1 MNLANKTFRDLKT
14 NELVK
19 VIDSFENIAVLEG
32 GGKAEVSKLLN
43 TNLYSEYIDP
53 SNFFNTQNAYDN
65 LFDKIKNID
74 TSKIKDDPQDLAAR
88 IGGEVNPA
96 SNESAIVY
104 TSEEDEKAE
113 LARKYGVSI
122 DNQTSTQRQ
131 NEAFA
136 KLLGEEGAQ
145 DIPKTTVTVNN
156 QPQVH
161 VNTEYIP
168 PVQRVEVNDPITS
181 MFKNVKR
188 GVDFKMNIEISN
200 KIPRV
205 DFIEMMEDS
214 YEISI
219 IDYLAEEFT
228 NNLLRNPEKIKQM
241 ISDRIKNVV
250 YGGKVK
256 MESEGKL
263 GMSVQNPESKL
274 EVKEKSAAKPA
285 TKRGRKKED
294 LKND

>member
-1 MNLANKTFRDLKT
+1 MNPNLANKTFRDLKT

-19 VIDSFENIAVLEG
+19 VIDSFDNIAVLEG

-53 SNFFNTQNAYDN
+53 SNFFNTQGAYDS

-136 KLLGEEGAQ
+136 KILGDEAAEEL
-145 DIPKTTVTVNN
+145 PKTVVVN
-156 QPQVH
+156 QPQA
-161 VNTEYIP
+161 VNTEYVA
-168 PVQRVEVNDPITS
+168 PVQRVEVNDPIIS

-188 GVDFKMNIEISN
+188 GVDFKMNVEISN
-200 KIPRV
+200 KIPRL

-228 NNLLRNPEKIKQM
+228 NNLLRNPEQIKQM
-241 ISDRIKNVV
+241 ISDRIKQVV

-285 TKRGRKKED
+285 KRGRKKED

>member
-1 MNLANKTFRDLKT
+1 MNPNLANKTFRDLKT

-19 VIDSFENIAVLEG
+19 VIDSFDNIAVLEG

-53 SNFFNTQNAYDN
+53 SNFFNTQGAYDS

-136 KLLGEEGAQ
+136 KILGDEAAEEL
-145 DIPKTTVTVNN
+145 PKTVVAN
-156 QPQVH
+156 QPQA
-161 VNTEYIP
+161 VNTEYVA
-168 PVQRVEVNDPITS
+168 PVQRVEVNDPIIS

-188 GVDFKMNIEISN
+188 GVDFKMNVEVSN
-200 KIPRV
+200 KIPRL

>member
-32 GGKAEVSKLLN
+32 GGKMDVRNLLN

-53 SNFFNTQNAYDN
+53 SNFFNTQNAYDS
-65 LFDKIKNID
+65 LFDKIKSID
-74 TSKIKDDPQDLAAR
+74 TSKIKDDPQDLISK
-88 IGGEVNPA
+88 IGGDITPA

-113 LARKYGVSI
+113 LARKYGASI
-122 DNQTSTQRQ
+122 DNQSSVQKQ

-136 KLLGEEGAQ
+136 KLLGEEE
-145 DIPKTTVTVNN
+145 DLPKTVV
-156 QPQVH
+156 QPQVKSS
-161 VNTEYIP
+161 VEYTP
-168 PVQRVEVNDPITS
+168 PVQRVEVNDPITA

-188 GVDFKMNIEISN
+188 GVDFKMNVEISN
-200 KIPRV
+200 KIPRL

-214 YEISI
+214 YEVSI

-228 NNLLRNPEKIKQM
+228 NNLLRNPEQIKQM
-241 ISDRIKNVV
+241 ISDRIKQVV
-250 YGGKVK
+250 YGGKLK
-256 MESEGKL
+256 IETEGKV

-274 EVKEKSAAKPA
+274 EVKTKA
-285 TKRGRKKED
+285 TRKTTKKKENQ
-294 LKND
+294 ND

>member
-1 MNLANKTFRDLKT
+1 MNPNLANKTFRDLKT
-14 NELVK
+14 NELAK
-19 VIDSFENIAVLEG
+19 VIDSFDNIAVLEG

-53 SNFFNTQNAYDN
+53 SNFFNTQGAYDS
-65 LFDKIKNID
+65 LSDKIKNID

-136 KLLGEEGAQ
+136 KILGDEAAEEL
-145 DIPKTTVTVNN
+145 PKTVVVN
-156 QPQVH
+156 QPQA
-161 VNTEYIP
+161 VNTEYVA
-168 PVQRVEVNDPITS
+168 PVQRVEVNDPIIS

-188 GVDFKMNIEISN
+188 GVDFKMNVEISN
-200 KIPRV
+200 KIPRL

>member
-19 VIDSFENIAVLEG
+19 VIDSFENIAILEG
-32 GGKAEVSKLLN
+32 GVKTEVSKLLN

-53 SNFFNTQNAYDN
+53 SNFFNTQSAYDS

-74 TSKIKDDPQDLAAR
+74 TSNLKDDPQDLVSR

-113 LARKYGVSI
+113 LARKYGASI

-136 KLLGEEGAQ
+136 KILGDEAAEEL
-145 DIPKTTVTVNN
+145 PKTVIVNR
-156 QPQVH
+156 PH
-161 VNTEYIP
+161 SANTEYVA
-168 PVQRVEVNDPITS
+168 PVHRVEVNDPIIS

-200 KIPRV
+200 KIPRI

-256 MESEGKL
+256 MENEEGLSIQK
-263 GMSVQNPESKL
+263 PESKL
-274 EVKEKSAAKPA
+274 EVKEKSAAKPG

>member
-1 MNLANKTFRDLKT
+1 MNPNLANKTFRDLKT

-19 VIDSFENIAVLEG
+19 VIDSFDNIAVLEG

-53 SNFFNTQNAYDN
+53 SNFFNTQGAYDS

-136 KLLGEEGAQ
+136 KILGDEAAEEL
-145 DIPKTTVTVNN
+145 PKTVVVN
-156 QPQVH
+156 QPQA
-161 VNTEYIP
+161 VNTEYVA
-168 PVQRVEVNDPITS
+168 PVQRVEVNDPIIS

-188 GVDFKMNIEISN
+188 GVDFKMNVEISN
-200 KIPRV
+200 KIPRL

>member
-32 GGKAEVSKLLN
+32 GGKAEVNKLLN

-74 TSKIKDDPQDLAAR
+74 TSKIKDDPNDLAAR

-122 DNQTSTQRQ
+122 DNSSATQKQ
-131 NEAFA
+131 NEAFSRI
-136 KLLGEEGAQ
+136 LGEEGTEEL
-145 DIPKTTVTVNN
+145 PKVAN
-156 QPQVH
+156 QPKVQTQVS
-161 VNTEYIP
+161 NEYIP
-168 PVQRVEVNDPITS
+168 PVQRVEVNDPITA

-200 KIPRV
+200 KIPRI

-214 YEISI
+214 YDISI

-228 NNLLRNPEKIKQM
+228 NDILRNPEKIKQS
-241 ISDRIKNVV
+241 IIDRIKNIV
-250 YGGKVK
+250 YGAQVKIETSGKV
-256 MESEGKL
+256 
-263 GMSVQNPESKL
+263 GMDVQNPESKL
-274 EVKEKSAAKPA
+274 EVKTKAPRKTAK
-285 TKRGRKKED
+285 KKTEQ
-294 LKND
+294 ND